1 MDNVQESLEE
11 TLRPWITKKM
21 QEYLGEENPGMVE
34 FVLNKLT
41 ARIAPQALVTSLA
54 AALDR
59 EAESFVQKLWR
70 MVVFE
75 SERAR
80 ILASD

>member
-1 MDNVQESLEE
+1 MDHVQESLEE
-11 TLRPWITKKM
+11 TLRPWIAKKM

-34 FVLNKLT
+34 YVLNKLT

-54 AALDR
+54 GALDR